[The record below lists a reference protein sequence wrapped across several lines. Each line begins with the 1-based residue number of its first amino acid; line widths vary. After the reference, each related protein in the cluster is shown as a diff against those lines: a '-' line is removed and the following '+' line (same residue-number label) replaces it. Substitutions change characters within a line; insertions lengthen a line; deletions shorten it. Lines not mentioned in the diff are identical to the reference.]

1 MSYYSGKQAK
11 FYDIIH
17 SEKKYDIEI
26 QFLINLYENF
36 LSKTPKSVLDVGC
49 GTGSHTIRF
58 AERNYNILGIDIS
71 NDMIQFAK
79 KKHTNKNLEFINC
92 GISNVNRKFDLSYSL
107 FNVINHILKFED
119 LISFFKGIKSTLNKD
134 GLYVFDC
141 YNGIATI
148 LDNPRDRVKERHIGS
163 DKIVIKTK
171 CDYND
176 FEETLVL
183 NNVVKYKKKIIEYSI
198 KHRIWKPESLKDIMN
213 YVGLELIK
221 IYKSFDLNAVVKKED
236 YKIVFACKL
245 K

>member
-1 MSYYSGKQAK
+1 M
-11 FYDIIH
+11 
-17 SEKKYDIEI
+17 
-26 QFLINLYENF
+26 
-36 LSKTPKSVLDVGC
+36 C
-49 GTGSHTIRF
+49 IR
-58 AERNYNILGIDIS
+58 DS
-71 NDMIQFAK
+71 
-79 KKHTNKNLEFINC
+79 NC

-183 NNVVKYKKKIIEYSI
+183 NNVVKYKKKNNWIFNQTQNMETWI
-198 KHRIWKPESLKDIMN
+198 LKRYN
-213 YVGLELIK
+213 ELCWTWIDK
-221 IYKSFDLNAVVKKED
+221 NI
-236 YKIVFACKL
+236 
-245 K
+245 